1 MSLNLA
7 VRRRRQEDGEFK
19 TSLGYILIHI
29 ELRNRFDY
37 YIYIYTHTSIYY
49 NLKPTLIF

>member
-7 VRRRRQEDGEFK
+7 VRRQRQEDGEFK

-29 ELRNRFDY
+29 QLRNRFDY
-37 YIYIYTHTSIYY
+37 YIYTHIYI
-49 NLKPTLIF
+49 L